1 METVALADGSEASVT
16 LPLGAT
22 EARPVV
28 LGVHGAGDRPE
39 WSCGEWRA
47 VVSSYAFV
55 VCPHGAPRGGAF
67 VWQSSDQLE
76 KRAMLALRAVGEKYG
91 DYVRSGPVVY
101 AGFSQGAYLAP
112 YVVRKH
118 PDLFSMMALDEG
130 GYAQTAGDFPTAFAH
145 GGGRRA
151 VLMCS
156 TPMCEGGFSSS
167 RILLERAGVDA
178 RVEKLGPFGHTV
190 NDSVIAA
197 IKPQIQWLVRDDA
210 RWSGWLNTPSSP

>member
-47 VVSSYAFV
+47 VVDSYAFV

-76 KRAMLALRAVGEKYG
+76 KRAMAALAAVREKYAP
-91 DYVRSGPVVY
+91 YVLDGPVVY
-101 AGFSQGAYLAP
+101 AGFSQGSYLAP
-112 YVVRKH
+112 YVIRKH
-118 PDLFSMMALDEG
+118 PDVFSMMALDEG
-130 GYAQTAGDFPTAFAH
+130 GYEQTGGDFPRVFAH

-156 TPMCEGGFSSS
+156 TPMCEGGFSPS
-167 RILLERAGVDA
+167 RVLLERAGVDA
-178 RVEKLGPFGHTV
+178 RVQKLGPFGHTV
-190 NDSVIAA
+190 NDTVIAA
-197 IKPQIQWLVRDDA
+197 IQPQMKWLVRDDA
-210 RWSGWLNTPSSP
+210 RWASWVNTPSSP